1 MMPQGTMEICSA
13 TAPQLYSSQHICV
26 ADMNITHDVEEESR
40 ELSKTLE
47 THYYMCL
54 INNPYFWIARILVMS
69 GRVNSPQNIN
79 PHGNHTLKSELF
91 IASMSVLGL
100 VGSLSFQPLEWQ
112 PLTHTVSNVSN
123 SYFLQ

>member
-40 ELSKTLE
+40 ELS
-47 THYYMCL
+47 

-79 PHGNHTLKSELF
+79 PHGNQTLKSELF